1 MLSSEEQMQILK
13 EALLQG
19 HQGPIF
25 ELIDEANVEA
35 YQKQAQAAQQ
45 QSQETPSVGTPALGG
60 EFEAKAPQSSTE
72 RNIIQPGQY
81 KKGGVKKEIDPTVEY
96 STQERPRYSPT
107 DNKILLNIQDS
118 LPVWSNPNYKSA
130 DTDFAHEVF
139 HDFQKKNN
147 RLTTN
152 YEGPL
157 KNYNTLD
164 SPISDSFRET
174 FFDRRKSDLKAGI
187 KEIKEDLSKNGMKE
201 SNFVPDD
208 FFSSWADSNMYSM
221 PGTAEGEARE
231 AEGLNN
237 PEIANWSKDYLTS
250 KGYDIDEYK
259 KLLLKM
265 RNKYPK
271 YLSSPIGPKKE
282 DGDFK
287 SGGIKKYTDGGVKL
301 SMGAE
306 ANHECGPGV
315 QNCGDRESPFTL
327 QRYTGFNYN
336 TGNKNVGMD
345 LDLGTQFS
353 FGKDDTR
360 SGAPVLQTGL
370 SGNASMNI
378 ESFKNSNIDAAFDSG
393 LDAYAKVGYKRKSL
407 SSNAKRTNSPG
418 FEAGVY
424 GNYDLLNKNINDV
437 GVYGKYGAFTGNVG
451 YNPQTK
457 GGMLGIGLK
466 FKEGGVRRYN
476 HGGPHSNMTMA
487 ELSAL
492 TNQIQTNP
500 TTETPKNKTSKTNPT
515 SKTNT
520 DRVSTTHGPS
530 YYNKDGS
537 PMDNKQV
544 QAKNEAKSTDPN
556 NFMAGHGDYLTSKD
570 FALDAAAVFN
580 PIPDFIHAGTKL
592 DEGKYGDAAMYAG
605 FGVLPFAAGPLVSG
619 AKAGY
624 NSLKSTLGNI
634 YKSTKTVLNE
644 SPTMAKHLLKGNK
657 TGPYTTTMNI
667 SPQAGTQT
675 ALARNENIL
684 RQNYKNP
691 ETAHLTGKWVTDLD
705 FTVDP
710 AATGAF
716 YAKKYGKFNPEGL
729 KNMTQSYGDDV
740 SLTLSKTDGNPMQN
754 LYKDRYASSMSG
766 GPTDVVY
773 PGEGLL
779 LNSDKITDQV
789 KYNISGQGTPGSNLF
804 QNSEEFGNR
813 LYGNMS
819 DILQGPAMTS
829 RWNPT
834 LNPNLFKEATIG
846 VGTAVG
852 VGAGGYYLGK
862 NSKEQKKGRSK
873 KVPYKK
879 MQIWRMLVSGI

>member
-370 SGNASMNI
+370 SGDASMNI
-378 ESFKNSNIDAAFDSG
+378 ESFKNSEVDNAFNYG
-393 LDAYAKVGYKRKSL
+393 VDAYAKVGYKRKSL
-407 SSNAKRTNSPG
+407 SSSAKRTNSPG

-862 NSKEQKKGRSK
+862 NSKEQKKGGVRKYHIK
-873 KVPYKK
+873 KCKYGGC
-879 MQIWRMLVSGI
+879 L

>member
-370 SGNASMNI
+370 SGDASMNI
-378 ESFKNSNIDAAFDSG
+378 ESFKNSEVDNAFNYG
-393 LDAYAKVGYKRKSL
+393 VDAYAKVGYKRKSL
-407 SSNAKRTNSPG
+407 SSSAKRTNSPG

-520 DRVSTTHGPS
+520 DKVSTTQGS
-530 YYNKDGS
+530 YYYNKDGS
-537 PMDNKQV
+537 GMTKTEVQNKNNQKAEDTKKHAT
-544 QAKNEAKSTDPN
+544 QAKEDIKGFLTDPVQ
-556 NFMAGHGDYLTSKD
+556 FGDGLGMTGIPIVSEAGDIISGLTSAYRGNYD
-570 FALDAAAVFN
+570 DAALSA
-580 PIPDFIHAGTKL
+580 AGL
-592 DEGKYGDAAMYAG
+592 AI
-605 FGVLPFAAGPLVSG
+605 PFAGGKVLKG
-619 AKAGY
+619 A
-624 NSLKSTLGNI
+624 NNI
-634 YKSTKTVLNE
+634 YQSTKTVLNE
-644 SPTMAKHLLKGNK
+644 SPTMAKHLLRGNT

-667 SPQAGTQT
+667 SPQPKT
-675 ALARNENIL
+675 ATDFARTEGIL
-684 RQNYKNP
+684 KQNLQNP
-691 ETAHLTGKWVTDLD
+691 ETAHLTGKWVTDVD
-705 FTVDP
+705 FTVNP

-716 YAKKYGKFNPEGL
+716 YAKKYGKFNPDGL
-729 KNMTQSYGDDV
+729 TNMTQSYGDDV
-740 SLTLSKTDGNPMQN
+740 RLTLSKTDGNPMQN

-779 LNSDKITDQV
+779 LKSDKITDRV
-789 KYNISGQGTPGSNLF
+789 NYNIRGQGTPGSNLF
-804 QNSEEFGNR
+804 QDSEEFGNR
-813 LYGNMS
+813 LYNDMS

-834 LNPNLFKEATIG
+834 LNPNLFKEAAIG

-852 VGAGGYYLGK
+852 VGTGGYYLSK
-862 NSKEQKKGRSK
+862 NSKEQKKGGVRKYHIK
-873 KVPYKK
+873 KCKYGGC
-879 MQIWRMLVSGI
+879 L

>member
-1 MLSSEEQMQILK
+1 
-13 EALLQG
+13 
-19 HQGPIF
+19 
-25 ELIDEANVEA
+25 
-35 YQKQAQAAQQ
+35 
-45 QSQETPSVGTPALGG
+45 
-60 EFEAKAPQSSTE
+60 
-72 RNIIQPGQY
+72 
-81 KKGGVKKEIDPTVEY
+81 
-96 STQERPRYSPT
+96 
-107 DNKILLNIQDS
+107 
-118 LPVWSNPNYKSA
+118 
-130 DTDFAHEVF
+130 
-139 HDFQKKNN
+139 
-147 RLTTN
+147 
-152 YEGPL
+152 
-157 KNYNTLD
+157 
-164 SPISDSFRET
+164 
-174 FFDRRKSDLKAGI
+174 
-187 KEIKEDLSKNGMKE
+187 MKE

-370 SGNASMNI
+370 SGDASMNI
-378 ESFKNSNIDAAFDSG
+378 ESFKNSEVDNAFNYG
-393 LDAYAKVGYKRKSL
+393 VDAYAKVGYKRKSL
-407 SSNAKRTNSPG
+407 SSSAKRTNSPG

-862 NSKEQKKGRSK
+862 NSKEQKKGGVRKYHIK
-873 KVPYKK
+873 KCKYGGC
-879 MQIWRMLVSGI
+879 L

>member
-1 MLSSEEQMQILK
+1 MQILK

-370 SGNASMNI
+370 SGDASMNI
-378 ESFKNSNIDAAFDSG
+378 ESFKNSEVDNAFNYG
-393 LDAYAKVGYKRKSL
+393 VDAYAKVGYKRKSL
-407 SSNAKRTNSPG
+407 SSSAKRTNSPG

-520 DRVSTTHGPS
+520 DKVSTTQGS
-530 YYNKDGS
+530 YYYNKDGS

-862 NSKEQKKGRSK
+862 NSKEQKKGGVRKYHIK
-873 KVPYKK
+873 KCKYGGC
-879 MQIWRMLVSGI
+879 L